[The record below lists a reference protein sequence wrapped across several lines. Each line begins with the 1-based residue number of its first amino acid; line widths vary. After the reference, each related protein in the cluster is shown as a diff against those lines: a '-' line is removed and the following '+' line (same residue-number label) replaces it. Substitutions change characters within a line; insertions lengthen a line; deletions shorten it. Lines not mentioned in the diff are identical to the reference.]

1 MKFDK
6 YLIENRDKNIDI
18 YFDMD
23 GVFAEYDIGNFD
35 YSTIRPIKSVINIM
49 NNLRRDGMNVKVLSI
64 CRNNKIVDEKYDWID
79 KYVPFLKKDDL
90 IFLSKEDNPGIESN
104 ELKSNYL
111 KNNINKDHVNILID
125 DDSLIIKKVVK
136 ENEDVKVF
144 HVSSIIE

>member
-1 MKFDK
+1 MKFNDFLLKNKDK
-6 YLIENRDKNIDI
+6 IIDI

-35 YSTIRPIKSVINIM
+35 YSTIRPIKTVINLM
-49 NNLRRDGMNVKVLSI
+49 NNLYKDGLNIKVLSI
-64 CRNNKIVDEKYDWID
+64 CKNNKVVEEKYDWIE
-79 KYVPFLKKDDL
+79 KYVPFLKKENL
-90 IFLSKEDNPGIESN
+90 IFISKEEHPGYESN

-111 KNNINKDHVNILID
+111 KDKINKKHVTILID
-125 DDSLIIKKVVK
+125 DDSSIIKKVCK

>member
-1 MKFDK
+1 MKFNDFLLKNKDK
-6 YLIENRDKNIDI
+6 IIDI

-35 YSTIRPIKSVINIM
+35 YSTIRPIKTVINLM
-49 NNLRRDGMNVKVLSI
+49 NNLYKDGLNIKVLSI
-64 CRNNKIVDEKYDWID
+64 CKNNKVVEEKYDWIE
-79 KYVPFLKKDDL
+79 KYVPFLKKENL
-90 IFLSKEDNPGIESN
+90 IFISKGEHPGYESN

-111 KNNINKDHVNILID
+111 KDKINKKHVTILID
-125 DDSLIIKKVVK
+125 DDSSIIKKVCK